1 MGHLGCAQGPAGRR
15 PRALLG
21 LFLGTDG
28 EFQTTK
34 CYYSC
39 ESAMARHSI
48 GWYLNYLSLRASAA
62 HSEAAS
68 SSWVS
73 YAACAQV
80 TLMKI
85 HSYSEVL

>member
-15 PRALLG
+15 PRASLG

-28 EFQTTK
+28 EFQTAK

-39 ESAMARHSI
+39 ESATATRSI
-48 GWYLNYLSLRASAA
+48 GWFLNYLSWIADAA

-68 SSWVS
+68 SSWAG

>member
-15 PRALLG
+15 PRASLG

-39 ESAMARHSI
+39 ESAKGTHSDD
-48 GWYLNYLSLRASAA
+48 WYLNYLSWTASAA
-62 HSEAAS
+62 HSGAAS
-68 SSWVS
+68 SSWAG